1 VRAVHAKERAEAARV
16 KQLED
21 RIAKSEAQIAA
32 LKSEPASKGATTA
45 HAHAEQT
52 APTSEA
58 AMMADNARLNAR
70 MRLETKAHALEARRE
85 GAVAQG
91 EDDAAAQT
99 HAQEQAAAAMK
110 IPAAVLQKADS
121 IVKHK
126 VTTDLAQKYE
136 SELEADTNFIF
147 SGPKADESKPELDAG
162 AGASI
167 KARTQELAASASS
180 GFGNLHAMEKEVLSQ
195 LIQSNQQRAHAA
207 AAKEAAAKE
216 AAARKLALK
225 KKWYQEEVRK
235 EDEEQAKRI
244 EEQAKKVAAETAAQK
259 AAQKA
264 AQAKA
269 KAVAAAEYAKAHTPV
284 QKMSV
289 RQRALAF
296 VSAFDHSAAGVHL
309 ASESEP
315 K

>member
-1 VRAVHAKERAEAARV
+1 MRADKAKERAEAARV
-16 KQLED
+16 KHLED

-45 HAHAEQT
+45 HVHAEQA

-58 AMMADNARLNAR
+58 AMMADNARLKAK
-70 MRLETKAHALEARRE
+70 MRLEMKARELEARPG

-99 HAQEQAAAAMK
+99 HAQELSAAEIK

-121 IVKHK
+121 IVKRK
-126 VTTDLAQKYE
+126 VITDLAQKYE

-147 SGPKADESKPELDAG
+147 SGPKADESKPELDTG
-162 AGASI
+162 AGASH
-167 KARTQELAASASS
+167 KARTQELAASDSS
-180 GFGNLHAMEKEVLSQ
+180 GFGNLHNMEKEVLSQ
-195 LIQSNQQRAHAA
+195 LIQSNQQRARAA

-216 AAARKLALK
+216 AASRKLALK

-235 EDEEQAKRI
+235 EH
-244 EEQAKKVAAETAAQK
+244 EEQAKKIAAETAT
-259 AAQKA
+259 QKA

-289 RQRALAF
+289 QQRALAF
-296 VSAFDHSAAGVHL
+296 VRAFDHSAASVHL